1 MSEGVVRV
9 LDYMRGLIDGANPIV
24 VMMTSMLAL
33 ASLPV
38 VMSWLMSSSSGKR
51 MEDQGGE
58 EKEQGEGTKEASH
71 AGNLTKEELKG
82 YTGKDE
88 SKPLL
93 VAIRGK
99 IYDVSP
105 VSQPLPFGD
114 FFLSS
119 LAHTDR
125 ERETERANEQTNQ
138 ASKSCPSTP

>member
-9 LDYMRGLIDGANPIV
+9 LDYMRGLIVGANPIV

-38 VMSWLMSSSSGKR
+38 VMSWLTSSSSGKR
-51 MEDQGGE
+51 KEGQGGE
-58 EKEQGEGTKEASH
+58 EKEQETKEASF

-88 SKPLL
+88 TKPLL
-93 VAIRGK
+93 VGIRGK

-105 VSQPLPFGD
+105 VS
-114 FFLSS
+114 
-119 LAHTDR
+119 
-125 ERETERANEQTNQ
+125 
-138 ASKSCPSTP
+138 